1 MTLDGTDREIIALL
15 REDGRMKLVEL
26 ARRLGMARST
36 ALARLERLERTGIIR
51 GYTVLLAEDYDRA
64 QIRAHVSLT
73 IGPKALAGVEAALRR
88 MRGVRQLY
96 SVSGTVDL
104 IALCQAESVAEMDK
118 LIDRIGLVEGV
129 QRTTS
134 SVLLSTR
141 ISR

>member
-1 MTLDGTDREIIALL
+1 MTIDATDREIIALL

-36 ALARLERLERTGIIR
+36 ALARLERLERTGVIR
-51 GYTVLLAEDYDRA
+51 GYTVVLAEDYDRA
-64 QIRAHVSLT
+64 VMRAYVSLT
-73 IGPKALAGVEAALRR
+73 IAPKALAGVEAALRR
-88 MRGVRQLY
+88 MHGVRQLY
-96 SVSGTVDL
+96 SVSGEVDL